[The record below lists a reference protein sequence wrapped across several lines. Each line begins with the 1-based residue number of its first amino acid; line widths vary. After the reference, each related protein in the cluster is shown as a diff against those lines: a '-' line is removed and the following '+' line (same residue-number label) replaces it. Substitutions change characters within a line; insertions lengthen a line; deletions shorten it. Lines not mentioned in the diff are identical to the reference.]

1 MTRFIARLCLGF
13 ALAAVCASAEDAVI
27 TEKLVEVKHLQV
39 NQDLRNLFDTLGVH
53 VSDRVGSYVALKG
66 TKDAVAAA
74 EEALHRMD
82 VDKPELNV
90 ELTGWLVV
98 SSSTVA
104 GLEPLPE
111 ELASAAKQL
120 KTAFGYSDLKVLTSF
135 VERTRAGSSVM
146 TGGLVTNDL
155 IVAGS
160 KGVSSQSYSFK
171 VNKVEVSGEPTGAHR
186 VRLQNAQLTMG
197 PAGLSSDVD
206 LKEGQKV
213 VIGKTDAGHMP
224 LILVLTARVLDNE

>member
-1 MTRFIARLCLGF
+1 MNRLIAKLCLGF
-13 ALAAVCASAEDAVI
+13 MLAAVCASAEDALI
-27 TEKLVEVKHLQV
+27 AERLVELKHLQV
-39 NQDLRNLFDTLGVH
+39 NQELRNLFDTLGVH
-53 VSDRVGSYVALKG
+53 VSDRVGNYIALKG
-66 TKDAVAAA
+66 SKDAVAAA

-98 SSSTVA
+98 ASSKLT

-111 ELASAAKQL
+111 ELSSVAKQL
-120 KTAFGYSDLKVLTSF
+120 KTAFGYDDLKLLTSF
-135 VERTRAGSSVM
+135 VQRTRAGSYVM
-146 TGGLVTNDL
+146 EGGLVTNDL
-155 IVAGS
+155 VAGG

-171 VNKVEVSGEPTGAHR
+171 VNKVEVSGETAGAR
-186 VRLQNAQLTMG
+186 KVRLENTQLVMG

-224 LILVLTARVLDNE
+224 LILVLTARVLENE